1 MHKTTHTFLQ
11 ETYRFVSFLRKQ
23 TFSSKTN
30 DMVFSVFVFD
40 GAGPEYDR
48 KDSMLV
54 PNHI

>member
-30 DMVFSVFVFD
+30 DMVFSFFVFD